1 MLILNKHMKGPYTL
15 RGFLELDYPELLE
28 AAESVPTNTSL
39 FTKAMELTT
48 RASSIVHIKKTK
60 SQTTFL

>member
-28 AAESVPTNTSL
+28 TKRYYEYTN
-39 FTKAMELTT
+39 
-48 RASSIVHIKKTK
+48 H
-60 SQTTFL
+60 